1 MLEELAWNARERAP
15 SMRKSESF
23 YRHLLQEC
31 QSDDRERRLR
41 ALDGLGKDE
50 YQDLVEGQFLLDRLN
65 STSDVQEQMAIER
78 LMCQIKEPLPIDALM
93 AILEDWETS
102 TVFLRM
108 QVAHVLAVK
117 KAEEAL
123 DLFLRLI
130 LDPEEH
136 PWLRETLTG
145 DLAIWGERISDEL
158 LLTLLAD
165 PEPAVC
171 TAALEVLRERPS
183 STIPLGAILPYCAHK
198 QKYVREAAIKTL
210 MAAEQRVPIDPI
222 LLALHDPEPEVR
234 AAASHACMSLVE
246 WFPDQIPLELLL
258 QSLHDESAAVRE
270 DVLDAFGKI
279 PLRIPV
285 EPVIAALTDPVHYV
299 RCAAVETLGLM
310 GERVPLSVYPVLQEM
325 SGSDVSAHVRQ
336 RAVRTLLLLH
346 GMTPGPLTL
355 PIIDIY

>member
-1 MLEELAWNARERAP
+1 
-15 SMRKSESF
+15 MRKNDIF
-23 YRHLLQEC
+23 YLHLLQEC
-31 QSDDRERRLR
+31 QAACLQRRL
-41 ALDGLGKDE
+41 AGLDGLGKDE
-50 YQDLVEGQFLLDRLN
+50 YLDLVEGQFLLDRLN
-65 STSDVQEQMAIER
+65 ATSNAQEQMAIVR

-108 QVAHVLAVK
+108 EVAHVLAVK

-123 DLFLRLI
+123 DLLLRVI
-130 LDPEEH
+130 LAPEEH

-171 TAALEVLRERPS
+171 TAALEVLRERP
-183 STIPLGAILPYCAHK
+183 THIPLEIVLPYL
-198 QKYVREAAIKTL
+198 QREEKYIREAAIKTL
-210 MAAEQRVPIDPI
+210 MAAEQGVPIDPI

-234 AAASHACMSLVE
+234 ATASHACMSLVE
-246 WFPDQIPLELLL
+246 WFPDQIPLYLLL
-258 QSLHDESAAVRE
+258 QPLHAEYTAQLE

-336 RAVRTLLLLH
+336 RALRKFLLLH
-346 GMTPGPLTL
+346 GITPGPLTL
-355 PIIDIY
+355 PLINIY

>member
-1 MLEELAWNARERAP
+1 
-15 SMRKSESF
+15 MRKSDSF

-41 ALDGLGKDE
+41 ALDDLGKDE
-50 YQDLVEGQFLLDRLN
+50 YPDLIEGQFLLDRLN

-78 LMCQIKEPLPIDALM
+78 LMCQVKEPLPIDALM

-102 TVFLRM
+102 PVFLRM
-108 QVAHVLAVK
+108 QVAHVLAVRS
-117 KAEEAL
+117 AEEAL
-123 DLFLRLI
+123 DIFLRII

-183 STIPLGAILPYCAHK
+183 STIPLGPILPYCAHK
-198 QKYVREAAIKTL
+198 KKYVREAAIKTL
-210 MAAEQRVPIDPI
+210 IAAEQRVPIDPI
-222 LLALHDPEPEVR
+222 LSALHDPEPEVR

-246 WFPDQIPLELLL
+246 WFPDQIPLDLLL
-258 QSLHDESAAVRE
+258 QSLHDEYAAVRE

-285 EPVIAALTDPVHYV
+285 EPVIAALTDPISYV

-310 GERVPLSVYPVLQEM
+310 GERVPLSVYPVLQKM
-325 SGSDVSAHVRQ
+325 AGFDDSAHVRQ
-336 RAVRTLLLLH
+336 RATRTLLLLH
-346 GMTPGPLTL
+346 GMTPAPLTL
-355 PIIDIY
+355 PIIDIT

>member
-1 MLEELAWNARERAP
+1 
-15 SMRKSESF
+15 MRKNDSF

-31 QSDDRERRLR
+31 QSADLQRRL
-41 ALDGLGKDE
+41 AGLNGLGKDE
-50 YQDLVEGQFLLDRLN
+50 YLDLVEGQFLLDRLN
-65 STSDVQEQMAIER
+65 STSNAQEQMAIVR
-78 LMCQIKEPLPIDALM
+78 LMCQIKESLPIDALM

-108 QVAHVLAVK
+108 EVAHVLAVK

-123 DLFLRLI
+123 DLLLRVI
-130 LDPEEH
+130 LAPEEH

-145 DLAIWGERISDEL
+145 ALAIWGERISDEL
-158 LLTLLAD
+158 LLTLLAG

-171 TAALEVLRERPS
+171 TAALEVLRERP
-183 STIPLGAILPYCAHK
+183 THIPLEIVLPYL
-198 QKYVREAAIKTL
+198 QREEKYLREAAIKTL
-210 MAAEQRVPIDPI
+210 MAAEQQLRMDPI
-222 LLALHDPEPEVR
+222 LIALHDREPEVR
-234 AAASHACMSLVE
+234 AADSHACMSLVE

>member
-1 MLEELAWNARERAP
+1 
-15 SMRKSESF
+15 MRKNDIF
-23 YRHLLQEC
+23 YLHLLQEC
-31 QSDDRERRLR
+31 QSADLQRRL
-41 ALDGLGKDE
+41 AGLDGLGKDE
-50 YQDLVEGQFLLDRLN
+50 YLGLVEAQFLLDRLN
-65 STSDVQEQMAIER
+65 STSNAQEQ
-78 LMCQIKEPLPIDALM
+78 M

-108 QVAHVLAVK
+108 EVAHVLTVK

-123 DLFLRLI
+123 DLLLRVL

-145 DLAIWGERISDEL
+145 DLATWGERISEEL
-158 LLTLLAD
+158 VLTLLAD
-165 PEPAVC
+165 SQPGVC
-171 TAALEVLRERPS
+171 TAALEVLRERPPHA
-183 STIPLGAILPYCAHK
+183 IPLESVLPYCAHEK
-198 QKYVREAAIKTL
+198 KYIREGAIKTL

-222 LLALHDPEPEVR
+222 LSALHDPEPEVR

-258 QSLHDESAAVRE
+258 ESLHDEYAAVRE

-285 EPVIAALTDPVHYV
+285 EPVIAALTDPVSYV

-310 GERVPLSVYPVLQEM
+310 GERVPLSVYSMLQKM
-325 SGSDVSAHVRQ
+325 AGFDDSAHVRQ
-336 RAVRTLLLLH
+336 RATRTLLLLH
-346 GMTPGPLTL
+346 GMSPAPLTL
-355 PIIDIY
+355 PIIDIT

>member
-1 MLEELAWNARERAP
+1 
-15 SMRKSESF
+15 MRKNESF
-23 YRHLLQEC
+23 SRHLLQEC
-31 QSDDRERRLR
+31 QSADLQRRL
-41 ALDGLGKDE
+41 AGLDGLGKDE
-50 YQDLVEGQFLLDRLN
+50 YLDLVEGQFLLDRLS
-65 STSDVQEQMAIER
+65 STSNAQEQMAIVG

-108 QVAHVLAVK
+108 EVAHVLAVV

-123 DLFLRLI
+123 DLLLRVL
-130 LDPEEH
+130 LDPQEH

-145 DLAIWGERISDEL
+145 DLAIWGERISEDL
-158 LLTLLAD
+158 VLTLLAD

-183 STIPLGAILPYCAHK
+183 QTIPLEVVLPYL
-198 QKYVREAAIKTL
+198 QREEKYLREAAIKTL

-234 AAASHACMSLVE
+234 AAASHVCMSLVE

-258 QSLHDESAAVRE
+258 QSLHDEYAAVRE

-279 PLRIPV
+279 PLRVPV
-285 EPVIAALTDPVHYV
+285 EPVIAALSDSVSYV

-310 GERVPLSVYPVLQEM
+310 GERVPLSVYPVLQKM
-325 SGSDVSAHVRQ
+325 SGSDDSAHVRQ
-336 RAVRTLLLLH
+336 RATRTVLLLH
-346 GMTPGPLTL
+346 GLTPAPLTL
-355 PIIDIY
+355 PIIDIS

>member
-1 MLEELAWNARERAP
+1 
-15 SMRKSESF
+15 MRKNDSF

-31 QSDDRERRLR
+31 QSSDLQRRL
-41 ALDGLGKDE
+41 AGLDGLGKEE
-50 YQDLVEGQFLLDRLN
+50 YLDLVEGQFLLDRLN
-65 STSDVQEQMAIER
+65 STSNAQEQMAIVG
-78 LMCQIKEPLPIDALM
+78 LMCQIKDPLPIDALM

-108 QVAHVLAVK
+108 EVAHVLAVV

-123 DLFLRLI
+123 DLLLRVI

-171 TAALEVLRERPS
+171 TAALEVLRERP
-183 STIPLGAILPYCAHK
+183 THIPLEIVLPYL
-198 QKYVREAAIKTL
+198 QREEKYIREAAIKTL

-222 LLALHDPEPEVR
+222 LLALRDPEPEVR

-258 QSLHDESAAVRE
+258 QSLHDEYAAVRE

-336 RAVRTLLLLH
+336 RAMRTLLLLH
-346 GMTPGPLTL
+346 GLTPAPLTL
-355 PIIDIY
+355 PIIDFTLEELGE